1 MEWPSDPWLI
11 GTLLIAAV
19 WFQRGSR
26 RPSLRAYPGGRRRTR
41 RDHLWRGV
49 AFYAALVTILFALG
63 SLDRLS
69 DELFSVHMAQ
79 HTLLMLVAA
88 PLLALAAPWNA
99 FWRPLPLGFRRA
111 VAGGVAHSRTLAPGR
126 RFVRWLA
133 LPIPVWLLF
142 TADLAAW
149 HVPAAY
155 DLTLSNPAV
164 HYLEHLSFIVF
175 GVLFWAQMVDSPPF
189 RSRLDPFGR
198 AAYAAAGA
206 VAMWILA
213 VILELAAHPLYPA
226 YAALPHRPGGL
237 NALNDQQLAGGVM
250 LGPGSIPLAIV
261 VFLGLYRWL
270 DDENA
275 TEQGRPGRAR
285 ARQRSLRAVERTF

>member
-69 DELFSVHMAQ
+69 EELFSVHMAQ
-79 HTLLMLVAA
+79 HILLMLVAA

-142 TADLAAW
+142 NANLAAW
-149 HVPAAY
+149 HVPGAY

-164 HYLEHLSFIVF
+164 HYLEHLSFIAF

-189 RSRLDPFGR
+189 RSRLDPS
-198 AAYAAAGA
+198 
-206 VAMWILA
+206 VARLTR
-213 VILELAAHPLYPA
+213 PPA
-226 YAALPHRPGGL
+226 QWRC
-237 NALNDQQLAGGVM
+237 
-250 LGPGSIPLAIV
+250 GSWP
-261 VFLGLYRWL
+261 
-270 DDENA
+270 
-275 TEQGRPGRAR
+275 
-285 ARQRSLRAVERTF
+285 

>member
-11 GTLLIAAV
+11 ATLLIAAV

-69 DELFSVHMAQ
+69 EELFSVHMAQ
-79 HTLLMLVAA
+79 HILLMLVAA

-126 RFVRWLA
+126 RFRALA
-133 LPIPVWLLF
+133 GAADPGVVALQCQSCGLARSRRLRPDVEQSRRPLPRASLVHRLRGPVLG
-142 TADLAAW
+142 TDGRLAAVSVTARSLW
-149 HVPAAY
+149 SRGLRGRRRSGDVDPGRDPRARRAPPVPG
-155 DLTLSNPAV
+155 LC
-164 HYLEHLSFIVF
+164 
-175 GVLFWAQMVDSPPF
+175 GDS
-189 RSRLDPFGR
+189 RTVR
-198 AAYAAAGA
+198 AA
-206 VAMWILA
+206 
-213 VILELAAHPLYPA
+213 
-226 YAALPHRPGGL
+226 
-237 NALNDQQLAGGVM
+237 
-250 LGPGSIPLAIV
+250 
-261 VFLGLYRWL
+261 
-270 DDENA
+270 
-275 TEQGRPGRAR
+275 
-285 ARQRSLRAVERTF
+285 

>member
-1 MEWPSDPWLI
+1 MALAEWSERDLRAVWRKYLIAVKPTHADVSHSAALYLIDGDGFERAALPGAVTRRRHRQRPPHAGVLLMEWPSDPWLI
-11 GTLLIAAV
+11 ATLLIAAV

-69 DELFSVHMAQ
+69 EELFSVHMAQ
-79 HTLLMLVAA
+79 HILLMLVAA

-142 TADLAAW
+142 NANLAAW
-149 HVPAAY
+149 HVRGAY

-164 HYLEHLSFIVF
+164 HYLEHLSFIAF

-189 RSRLDPFGR
+189 RSRL
-198 AAYAAAGA
+198 
-206 VAMWILA
+206 
-213 VILELAAHPLYPA
+213 
-226 YAALPHRPGGL
+226 
-237 NALNDQQLAGGVM
+237 
-250 LGPGSIPLAIV
+250 S
-261 VFLGLYRWL
+261 
-270 DDENA
+270 
-275 TEQGRPGRAR
+275 
-285 ARQRSLRAVERTF
+285 RSLS